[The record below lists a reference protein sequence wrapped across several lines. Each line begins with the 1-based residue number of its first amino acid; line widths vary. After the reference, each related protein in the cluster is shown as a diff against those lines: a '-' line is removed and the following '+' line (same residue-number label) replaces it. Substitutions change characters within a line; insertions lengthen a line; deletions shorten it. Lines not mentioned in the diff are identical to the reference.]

1 MQPRVKLK
9 KMIQSKQKAA
19 NVIQGAIFCGT
30 LLMLAPVNAQV
41 KNTSAEPNSSNS
53 LESLNANQF
62 IASQLGYHYQLS
74 GTMNLSIAAQSDNR
88 FGSGAHIQANYIGE
102 AIALSGL
109 YKKLQHAHYS
119 ILGASAKIGFMN
131 VTGTYSTGAQLAKKV
146 TNRDDVNCNIQGDK
160 KTIALT
166 FVELSIVKNLDLK
179 FSLAKT
185 DISVLKNSQE
195 VVTEVSTNDLS

>member
-1 MQPRVKLK
+1 
-9 KMIQSKQKAA
+9 MIQSKQKAA
-19 NVIQGAIFCGT
+19 NVIQGVIFCGT

-41 KNTSAEPNSSNS
+41 KNTSAEPSSSNS

-88 FGSGAHIQANYIGE
+88 FGSGAHIQASYSGE

-131 VTGTYSTGAQLAKKV
+131 VTGTYSTGSQLAKKV
-146 TNRDDVNCNIQGDK
+146 TNRDDVNGNIQGDK

-166 FVELSIVKNLDLK
+166 FAELGILKNLGFK
-179 FSLAKT
+179 FSQAKT
-185 DISVLKNSQE
+185 DSSVLKTS
-195 VVTEVSTNDLS
+195 